1 MPPVRWPVVLTLLAA
16 GLPVAAA
23 EDKPSKTYEVPYK
36 LTVPRHL
43 VVRVKLNGKGPFH
56 FILDTGAPAVFVA
69 TAVGRKAGLVP
80 AASGWAT
87 IDRLDIEGGLT
98 LRKVQARVE
107 TPFQLEGMNG
117 MGLAGLE
124 IHGLMGYQLLARY
137 RMEIDFTRDKM
148 RWTEL
153 DHRPELQ
160 LAAGKGGG
168 QGGLEVFGSLM
179 KTLGGFLGRRPA
191 PEVTLRGFHG
201 MTLTDGD
208 EHPLVREVL
217 AAGPAGHAGL
227 RAGDVLTHYQGRTV
241 TDSGDVL
248 RLARRLPPGDK
259 VTLTVRRRT
268 ERKEIE
274 FVTGE
279 GI

>member
-1 MPPVRWPVVLTLLAA
+1 MSPVRWPVVLTLLAA
-16 GLPVAAA
+16 VLPVAAA

-217 AAGPAGHAGL
+217 AAGPAGQAGL

-259 VTLTVRRRT
+259 VTLTVLRGT
-268 ERKEIE
+268 EKKEIE
-274 FVTGE
+274 FVAGE